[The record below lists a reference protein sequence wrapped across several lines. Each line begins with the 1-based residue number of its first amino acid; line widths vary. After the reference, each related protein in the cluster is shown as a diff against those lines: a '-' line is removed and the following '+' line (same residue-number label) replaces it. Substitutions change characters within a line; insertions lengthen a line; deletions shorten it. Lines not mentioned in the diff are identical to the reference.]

1 MITMTRK
8 NRKLLS
14 AEDLMEQSDTLGMA
28 IDIFMIDNALDNCL
42 YKMCEKEYMQ
52 RLDLHLREHYPE
64 IALVDVSA
72 EIDAAVRDI
81 YMESAQSWAD
91 VPPEVKSLRFDK
103 IGILYHLAKRD
114 RPLLGFLEYIAEL
127 GG

>member
-1 MITMTRK
+1 MITMPRK

-42 YKMCEKEYMQ
+42 YKTCEKEYMR

-64 IALVDVSA
+64 IDLLDMSGEMDV
-72 EIDAAVRDI
+72 AVRDI

-91 VPPEVKSLRFDK
+91 VPKEVKSLRFDK
-103 IGILYHLAKRD
+103 IGILYCLAKRD
-114 RPLLGFLEYIAEL
+114 RPLLGFEEYIAEL